1 VFSGCT
7 NGETRLCPLQV
18 GVCEGSFETC
28 NSGLWSGCNYAT
40 IPGYEADEA
49 TCDELDNDC
58 NGLVDDVDADGDG
71 VSLCG
76 GIGVVNELLIVG
88 LNNNPANIDVLY
100 YNIINNA
107 YESIWSTTTSGISS
121 NTPGGE
127 IGDVTHDGIND
138 FVISRNDGTLNT
150 LEVWSYNQASVEWSR
165 VWKGNIGGSSLAE
178 RIFIGDI
185 DDFDNDGFNEILV
198 TNGETEELELYGT
211 DSYVL
216 TSFAKQHSV
225 KMCSGSAADY
235 IATGADMNNN
245 GVPEIVFQC
254 GIGDNLEIFEWNGA
268 SFVLKAALPQSM
280 FIDDAESGDVNQDGI
295 DDVVFCGN
303 DMRSHVLTYSDGNYV
318 VGYATPKSSSFIQS
332 CSVGDVTNDGHS
344 DWFDVSQ
351 DGARVFSFNGNNY
364 INTWSSSPETY
375 IGAIGASFVGDC
387 DNDGFTEF
395 LHGPLSSPYNIKLW
409 ENDVVGATSFSNTF
423 TFDNTDLFP
432 TIVIGNLNPYNDD
445 LGVDCNDYNA
455 SIHPGAT
462 EICGNGID
470 DNCNDQIDENCGC
483 VENTTQLCPL
493 QEGVCENAFQ
503 ICIGGS
509 WSECDYGIYYELIE
523 TSCDSMDNDCDGSTD
538 EGLLTTYYEDFDVD
552 TYGNLA
558 VSTQACSQPSGYVT
572 NGDDCN
578 DYNASIHPGASEVCG
593 NGIDDDCDDE
603 IDEGCGETCGNGY
616 CAGSALGEDCFSCP
630 ADCLCEG
637 RSCSKACCGDGTCTT
652 KYENVINCPVDC

>member
-1 VFSGCT
+1 MKKNLLIKTVVGLMIVLMIVAFVLAAKPGKYDDGNFAFPDYANGASESFNLGESRAFNYNCHCANQPGTANCYGTINLQVDSGSGFVNEKSTACNIGELQTCSSNYAKTFNTAGVYNFRVFCDENSGTDFTQPSNEYVTVTVFSGCT

-462 EICGNGID
+462 EICAMTRLMRIA
-470 DNCNDQIDENCGC
+470 
-483 VENTTQLCPL
+483 VALKTPL
-493 QEGVCENAFQ
+493 SFAHCRKVFVRMHSRYVLADLGV
-503 ICIGGS
+503 
-509 WSECDYGIYYELIE
+509 
-523 TSCDSMDNDCDGSTD
+523 
-538 EGLLTTYYEDFDVD
+538 
-552 TYGNLA
+552 
-558 VSTQACSQPSGYVT
+558 
-572 NGDDCN
+572 
-578 DYNASIHPGASEVCG
+578 
-593 NGIDDDCDDE
+593 
-603 IDEGCGETCGNGY
+603 
-616 CAGSALGEDCFSCP
+616 
-630 ADCLCEG
+630 
-637 RSCSKACCGDGTCTT
+637 
-652 KYENVINCPVDC
+652 NVIMAFIMS